1 MEDFQDGRSHT
12 HKFPRNRMFLLSRIE
27 IERCRR
33 REVFPR
39 GSGVSS
45 FQGCRRSRMNG
56 LEIFERR
63 SAAVELRQWNIR
75 LEPFFHRTSANR
87 VSNFD
92 RRRATWPW
100 LFVFGD
106 FPAFSK
112 GGSLDF
118 SRPNPLPTIVRTHW
132 IGEREVF
139 SGGSIGSIESIWIHY
154 GTRKFRNLSSPMEIF
169 PFETFFLMRIFQ
181 FHYTPLS
188 LLQLSCNQSLSRN
201 FNNFIFQFKI
211 LDYYRWLKNRDN
223 SW

>member
-132 IGEREVF
+132 IGERGVF
-139 SGGSIGSIESIWIHY
+139 RGIHWIHWIDM
-154 GTRKFRNLSSPMEIF
+154 N
-169 PFETFFLMRIFQ
+169 
-181 FHYTPLS
+181 PLWDA
-188 LLQLSCNQSLSRN
+188 
-201 FNNFIFQFKI
+201 KI
-211 LDYYRWLKNRDN
+211 
-223 SW
+223 S